1 MLHISG
7 LFQDGCRLGSSSI
20 VYTSVKSARACVAKL
35 HQKNLSGATV
45 WARQLGG
52 EVSFYLRFINF
63 FLENFTKNLK
73 CLHQLFV
80 KCDHVMSFF
89 LLGFQGTEMEAYNK
103 KSSF

>member
-7 LFQDGCRLGSSSI
+7 FFQAGCRLGSSSI

-35 HQKNLSGATV
+35 HQKNLNGGTI

-63 FLENFTKNLK
+63 LKKFTKSLK
-73 CLHQLFV
+73 CLYFIS
-80 KCDHVMSFF
+80 C
-89 LLGFQGTEMEAYNK
+89 LLTVIM
-103 KSSF
+103 